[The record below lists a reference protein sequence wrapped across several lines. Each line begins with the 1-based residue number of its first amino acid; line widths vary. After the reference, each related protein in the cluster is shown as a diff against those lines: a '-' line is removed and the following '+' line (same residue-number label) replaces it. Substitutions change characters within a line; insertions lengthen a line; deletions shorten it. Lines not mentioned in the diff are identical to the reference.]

1 MRMTE
6 TELFDYLN
14 KVFPEKIIY
23 TDQYRLGAYLPA
35 FADVRKYAKAE
46 GLSSAQWLTNR
57 GFIWR
62 ETGYVESDMRI
73 RNTHEL
79 SPECSAF
86 DLADYVFRTY
96 PLVGEYHLTNSEDTI
111 LYQSAS
117 QTVKKVLLDMGRTT
131 AKEDAVLVLE
141 TINLLK
147 GWSSELADDEN
158 SGSLWNY
165 IFLQYGFKSEN
176 SDAATNKLYN
186 YFRSAI
192 KDTLT
197 RYKRFFAPEGTQRYY
212 TSLLLHALAPKQS
225 IESLYSILFDFYV
238 KNLATVYKGNI
249 IKNLIMDCQSY
260 TKYRPNETTGGIF
273 VSWRRKEE
281 LPTGA

>member
-6 TELFDYLN
+6 IELLDYLN
-14 KVFPEKIIY
+14 KAFPTKIIY
-23 TDQYRLGAYLPA
+23 ADQYRLGIYLPI
-35 FADVRKYAKAE
+35 FADVRKYAKTA
-46 GLSSAQWLTNR
+46 GLSSVQWLTNK

-62 ETGYVESDMRI
+62 ETGYVESDMCI
-73 RNTHEL
+73 RDTNEL

-86 DLADYVFRTY
+86 DLADYIFRKY
-96 PLVGEYHLTNSEDTI
+96 PLVGEYHLSNNEDTI

-158 SGSLWNY
+158 SGSFWNY

-176 SDAATNKLYN
+176 SDAAANKLYN

-192 KDTLT
+192 KNTLA

-225 IESLYSILFDFYV
+225 IESLYSILFNFYA
-238 KNLATVYKGNI
+238 KNL
-249 IKNLIMDCQSY
+249 DFE
-260 TKYRPNETTGGIF
+260 P
-273 VSWRRKEE
+273 
-281 LPTGA
+281 PTSTE